1 MNKTIWDPEQKE
13 YLYFTAYN
21 QDKYVH
27 KKHKTEFIAK
37 KFDIHSKKESKRNFQ
52 VDIRTVNM
60 KEISKPYE
68 SD

>member
-37 KFDIHSKKESKRNFQ
+37 KFDIHSKKESKRNF
-52 VDIRTVNM
+52 
-60 KEISKPYE
+60 
-68 SD
+68 